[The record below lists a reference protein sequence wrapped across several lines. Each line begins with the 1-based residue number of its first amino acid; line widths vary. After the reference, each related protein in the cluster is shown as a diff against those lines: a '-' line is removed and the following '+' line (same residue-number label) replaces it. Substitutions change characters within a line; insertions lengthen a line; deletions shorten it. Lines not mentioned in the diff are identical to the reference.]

1 MTIFPVSKIK
11 RGWKLKGA
19 ILPVLFPRG
28 LPPRRPIDLRIRWQI
43 ARLTARSNR
52 TRMYQP
58 IPFPEFADL
67 APRRDRACEERW
79 RAIRSVLP
87 EDLSSLSFLDLG
99 AGEGFFSFQCVK
111 DGASALAL
119 EWDYHK
125 ARLMNLLKQRYKLDK
140 FDAEQTDL
148 SATSLRTLGEFDYA
162 FYLNIH
168 QHIYKR
174 NPEVADR
181 ILREI
186 GEICTQGI
194 FVEARPVEF
203 GPAAQALNPG
213 NPQPFR
219 RVEDLVEAVKTGTG
233 FTTGTELL
241 YEGFD
246 SEPENRQSV
255 PEDSENRYRLF
266 FLTVAKADQLKT
278 GRSAS

>member
-1 MTIFPVSKIK
+1 MIIFPVSKIK
-11 RGWKLKGA
+11 TGWKHRGG

-28 LPPRRPIDLRIRWQI
+28 LPPWRPIDLRIRWQV

-52 TRMYQP
+52 TRTYQP
-58 IPFPEFADL
+58 IPFPEFADV

-79 RAIRSVLP
+79 RAIRSALP
-87 EDLSSLSFLDLG
+87 ADLNNLSFLDLG
-99 AGEGFFSFQCVK
+99 AGEGYFSFQCVK

-125 ARLMNLLKQRYKLDK
+125 ARLMNLLKQRYKLDR
-140 FDAEQTDL
+140 FDAKQTDL
-148 SATSLRTLGEFDYA
+148 STTSLRTLGEFDYA

-174 NPEVADR
+174 DPEVADR

-186 GEICTQGI
+186 GEICTKGI

-203 GPAAQALNPG
+203 GPAAQALNPE

-233 FTTGTELL
+233 FTNGNELI

-255 PEDSENRYRLF
+255 PEDSDNQYRLF
-266 FLTVAKADQLKT
+266 FLTVAEADQFKT
-278 GRSAS
+278 GRSAP